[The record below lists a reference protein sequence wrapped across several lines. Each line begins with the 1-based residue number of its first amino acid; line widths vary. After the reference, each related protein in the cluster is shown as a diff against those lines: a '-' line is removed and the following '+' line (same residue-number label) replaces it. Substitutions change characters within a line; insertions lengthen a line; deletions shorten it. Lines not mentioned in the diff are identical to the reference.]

1 MKLLLFG
8 GTFDP
13 PHIGHMN
20 LLRGAMQAVQP
31 DLTIVMPAG
40 VPPHKA
46 ASMTPGM
53 WRYEMC
59 ACFLALEKECGGRI
73 EISDW
78 EIHRQGRNYTIDTV
92 TMLEQ
97 KYPGAELYLSVGSD
111 MLLTFTEWRRWPELL
126 QKATLVVE
134 SRCEGDMGALHRAA
148 RALSAEGGRI
158 VFSQAKALPMASSD
172 IRTRLAAGEGCETEL
187 PEAVRAVI
195 RREKLYKKEVSANE
209 PQTGKG
215 ACARPLER

>member
-134 SRCEGDMGALHRAA
+134 SRCGGDMGALHRAA
-148 RALSAEGGRI
+148 RALAAEGGRI

-172 IRTRLAAGEGCETEL
+172 IRAGKAPAGALPPETEQI
-187 PEAVRAVI
+187 AG
-195 RREKLYKKEVSANE
+195 KYHLY
-209 PQTGKG
+209 G
-215 ACARPLER
+215 R

>member
-97 KYPGAELYLSVGSD
+97 KYPGAELYLSV
-111 MLLTFTEWRRWPELL
+111 TFTEWRRWPELL

-172 IRTRLAAGEGCETEL
+172 IRAGKAPVGALPPETEQI
-187 PEAVRAVI
+187 AG
-195 RREKLYKKEVSANE
+195 KYHLY
-209 PQTGKG
+209 G
-215 ACARPLER
+215 R

>member
-158 VFSQAKALPMASSD
+158 VFSQAKTLPMASSD
-172 IRTRLAAGEGCETEL
+172 IRAGKAPAGALPPETEQI
-187 PEAVRAVI
+187 AG
-195 RREKLYKKEVSANE
+195 KYHLY
-209 PQTGKG
+209 G
-215 ACARPLER
+215 R